1 VAIVLTACGEAPPDP
16 VVQHVSMSLTASSSS
31 FGVDLLD
38 RLLAAPGAGNVFI
51 SPLSATLA
59 LSMAASASHGDTQA
73 AFLKTLGLDP
83 NVDPAAQ
90 ARQTIDRLLQSDPNV
105 QLELAQAVWAQ
116 KGLTLS
122 PAYVTQLRNDYHAQ
136 IATLD
141 FQSPGAPAVV
151 NRWVD
156 NATHHKITQLVDSFD
171 PSTVAY
177 LVNATYLHALW
188 RIEFQTASNGNFH
201 TFSGATSSVPMMKR
215 DENVTELDTPE
226 YTAELLPYKGGRFSM
241 VLLLPK
247 AVLSPAGFAGLL
259 TKTGW
264 DQALGYLHNST
275 GPSVGGPC
283 KGWYGGPDLQ
293 VTCDGSLVMPKFKLD
308 YSAELLSH
316 LVAMGMPVNGLS
328 DICAGCFIS
337 RVVQKTYLEVDE
349 HGTTAAAATGGSVAT
364 ALRIP
369 IVVDHPFALAIID
382 NATDAPLFMGVVG
395 QL

>member
-1 VAIVLTACGEAPPDP
+1 MAIVLAACGEAPPDP
-16 VVQHVSMSLTASSSS
+16 IVQHVSMSLTASSSS
-31 FGVDLLD
+31 FGLGLLD

-59 LSMAASASHGDTQA
+59 LSMAASASHGDTRA
-73 AFLKTLGLDP
+73 AFLQTLGLDP
-83 NVDPAAQ
+83 NVDPGAQ

-122 PAYVTQLRNDYHAQ
+122 PAYVAQLRNDYHAQ
-136 IATLD
+136 IASLD

-188 RIEFQTASNGNFH
+188 RIEFQTTSNGDFH
-201 TFSGATSSVPMMKR
+201 NFSGATSNVPMMKR
-215 DENVTELDTPE
+215 DENVTELVTPD
-226 YTAELLPYKGGRFSM
+226 YTAELLPYRGGRLSM

-247 AVLSPAGFAGLL
+247 KVLSPSGFARLL

-275 GPSVGGPC
+275 GPSIGGPC
-283 KGWYGGPDLQ
+283 KGWSGGPDVQ
-293 VTCDGSLVMPKFKLD
+293 ITCDGSLVMPKFKLD
-308 YSAELLSH
+308 YSAELLPH

-349 HGTTAAAATGGSVAT
+349 HGTTAAAATGGAAAT

-369 IVVDHPFALAIID
+369 TVVDHPFALAIID

-395 QL
+395 EL